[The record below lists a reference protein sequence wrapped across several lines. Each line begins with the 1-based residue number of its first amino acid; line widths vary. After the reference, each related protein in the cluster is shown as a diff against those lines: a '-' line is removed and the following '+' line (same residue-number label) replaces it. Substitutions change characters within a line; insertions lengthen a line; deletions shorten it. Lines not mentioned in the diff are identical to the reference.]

1 MDYNSCYMD
10 FRLAF
15 SSFKIAPICRC
26 ILRSRDDYLEKHNYQ
41 MQYRYFIFY
50 FYCKIFFISIVG
62 FCYVRR
68 NMQKCIKRS
77 VTCLPYYRNVSVF
90 LIDTFDIRFKILST
104 NLIAVKMKPAE
115 NVFWAVFQNHNKT
128 FY

>member
-1 MDYNSCYMD
+1 MSTFHQFKNIRCMDYNSGYMD

-15 SSFKIAPICRC
+15 SSFKIAPIFRC
-26 ILRSRDDYLEKHNYQ
+26 ILRYRDDYLEKHNYQ
-41 MQYRYFIFY
+41 MQYRCFIFY

-77 VTCLPYYRNVSVF
+77 ITCLPYYRNVSVF
-90 LIDTFDIRFKILST
+90 LIDTFDIYVLKYVPLT
-104 NLIAVKMKPAE
+104 
-115 NVFWAVFQNHNKT
+115 
-128 FY
+128 